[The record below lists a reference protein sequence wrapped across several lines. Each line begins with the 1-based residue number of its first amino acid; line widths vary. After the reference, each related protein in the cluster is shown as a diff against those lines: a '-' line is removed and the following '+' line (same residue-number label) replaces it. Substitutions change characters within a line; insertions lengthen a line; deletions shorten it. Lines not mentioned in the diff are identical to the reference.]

1 MVSADP
7 VRLFEAL
14 VESGQVGGG
23 EPVGGPR
30 LLIELPSGSRL
41 VAESPLQF
49 SDGGGF
55 GGLDRPT
62 CSRPMLSF
70 SGGLRCSWREVGGLA
85 QELQRTVGLGE

>member
-55 GGLDRPT
+55 GKFTRFWMLIVIST
-62 CSRPMLSF
+62 FCSTIL
-70 SGGLRCSWREVGGLA
+70 LKE
-85 QELQRTVGLGE
+85 